1 MSLPANNSKNC
12 SAREHYCE
20 LIGFRQR
27 AARRCDLEP
36 NMNFVFSDWLLL
48 AFYLAGM
55 VLIGIFFSR
64 RQTSTGEFFL
74 GGRRFTSLAV
84 SLSVLGTSLSAITFL
99 GVPGFVVQRDWST
112 LFASLMGFP
121 AALIVAWL
129 FVPFFYNLG
138 LTSTYDYL
146 QRRFDT
152 RVAALGGVL
161 FLLLR
166 GVLAGVAIYAPSL
179 ALCAVTGWNLTLC
192 IVVSG
197 LMTIVYTALGGIS
210 AVIWTEIVQVVVL
223 FVGAILVLFQ
233 LAQQLP
239 GSATDWVAQAA
250 AARKFN
256 LFDFRL
262 SAVELTFWG
271 SVIGG
276 LFYSIAFYGVDQVMV
291 QRYLAS
297 SSLRQARKS
306 LCLQAAYLVPSILVF
321 FVMGTMLYLF
331 VEQNRSLFPET
342 LTGDQILPYYIVRF
356 LPAGLP
362 GLLVAA
368 IYAAAMSTLSGVL
381 NSLATISVND
391 FYKRFWNPNETEGHY
406 VRMSRRLT
414 MAWGTLAIL
423 TALGVGHI
431 DPSVWMQSIKAGGL
445 LMGPMLGMFLLGM
458 LTERSTPAA
467 AFWGCLIG
475 VAASLA
481 AGWTSSLQLF
491 WLTLFGTSLTLIA
504 GGVICLLWPASEAQQ
519 TANRSLTLRF
529 LKAHTG
535 ESTRQEAERTV

>member
-1 MSLPANNSKNC
+1 
-12 SAREHYCE
+12 
-20 LIGFRQR
+20 
-27 AARRCDLEP
+27 
-36 NMNFVFSDWLLL
+36 MNFALLDWLLL

-55 VLIGIFFSR
+55 VLIGIFFSGK
-64 RQTSTGEFFL
+64 QISTKEFFL
-74 GGRRFTSLAV
+74 GGRRFKSLAV

-129 FVPFFYNLG
+129 FVPFFYNLR
-138 LTSTYDYL
+138 LTSMYDYL

-152 RVAALGGVL
+152 RTAALGGVL

-166 GVLAGVAIYAPSL
+166 GVLAGIAIFAPSL

-197 LMTIVYTALGGIS
+197 LMTVIYTTLGGIS
-210 AVIWTEIVQVVVL
+210 AVIWTEIIQVVVL
-223 FVGAILVLFQ
+223 LAGAMLVLFK
-233 LAQQLP
+233 LTQQLP
-239 GSATDWVAQAA
+239 GGVTDWVAQAA
-250 AARKFN
+250 EASKFN
-256 LFDFRL
+256 LFDFRF
-262 SAVELTFWG
+262 STVELTFWG

-276 LFYSIAFYGVDQVMV
+276 LFYNVAFYGVDQVMV

-297 SSLRQARKS
+297 NSLRQARKS
-306 LCLQAAYLVPSILVF
+306 LFLQAAYLLPSILVF
-321 FVMGTMLYLF
+321 FVVGTLLYLF
-331 VEQNRSLFPET
+331 VERYRSLFPET

-356 LPAGLP
+356 LPVGLP

-391 FYKRFWNPNETEGHY
+391 FYKRFWKPNETESHY
-406 VRMSRRLT
+406 VRLSRRLT
-414 MAWGTLAIL
+414 IAWGTLAIL
-423 TALGVGHI
+423 TALVVGHI

-458 LTERSTPAA
+458 LTDRSTPAA
-467 AFWGCLIG
+467 AFWGCLVG
-475 VAASLA
+475 VAASLV
-481 AGWTSSLQLF
+481 AGLASALQLF
-491 WLTLFGTSLTLIA
+491 WLTLFGTSLTVIA
-504 GGVICLLWPASEAQQ
+504 GAVIWLA
-519 TANRSLTLRF
+519 T
-529 LKAHTG
+529 TG
-535 ESTRQEAERTV
+535 R